1 MQSLWILVSGFFF
14 ALMGVFVKLGAE
26 QFAIAELVF
35 YRSLTT
41 LVVACLMLRFSGLSW
56 RSGKPWMHFKRGI
69 TGFVSLLLFFQA
81 IALLPL
87 STAMTLNYTSP
98 IFLTLLTVLFL
109 RERPRPLLLAA
120 LALGFGGTVLLLR
133 PTLRPEETLGAALG
147 LASGFAAALAYYNVR
162 QLVRAREPETRVV
175 LYFGLYATLGAGLWM
190 LSTDRHAI
198 TVSNLWIVLGM
209 GLTGTFGQLAVTRA
223 YGKGRAIVT
232 AALSYG
238 TVVFSTIL
246 GMAIW
251 QDLPAFTSWLAMGL
265 IMLGGVLAV
274 TAVPSRADAR
284 VAQTN
289 D

>member
-14 ALMGVFVKLGAE
+14 ALMGVFVKLGADH
-26 QFAIAELVF
+26 FDIAELVF
-35 YRSLTT
+35 YRSLIT
-41 LVVACLMLRFSGLSW
+41 LLVALLMLRVSGIAW
-56 RSGKPWMHFKRGI
+56 RSSKPWMHFKRGF

-98 IFLTLLTVLFL
+98 IFLTLLTVVFL
-109 RERPRPLLLAA
+109 RERPRPMLLAA
-120 LALGFGGTVLLLR
+120 LSLGFGGTVLLLR

-162 QLVRAREPETRVV
+162 QLVRAQEPETRVV

-190 LSTDRHAI
+190 LTTQWHAV
-198 TVSNLWIVLGM
+198 TWANSWIVLGM
-209 GLTGTFGQLAVTRA
+209 GLSGTFGQLAVTRA
-223 YGKGRAIVT
+223 YGKGRAVVT

-238 TVVFSTIL
+238 TVVFSSVL
-246 GMAIW
+246 AMFIW
-251 QDLPAFTSWLAMGL
+251 QDVPALTSLLAMGL

-274 TAVPSRADAR
+274 TAVPARADAR

>member
-26 QFAIAELVF
+26 QFATAELVF

-41 LVVACLMLRFSGLSW
+41 LLVALLMLRWSGIAW
-56 RSGKPWMHFKRGI
+56 RSEKPWMHCKRGL

-87 STAMTLNYTSP
+87 ATAMTLNYTSP
-98 IFLTLLTVLFL
+98 LFLTLITVVLL
-109 RERPRPLLLAA
+109 HERPRPLLLVA

-133 PTLRPEETLGAALG
+133 PSLRPEEMLGGAVG
-147 LASGFAAALAYYNVR
+147 LASGLFAALAYYNVR
-162 QLVRAREPETRVV
+162 QLVRAHEPEIRVV
-175 LYFGLYATLGAGLWM
+175 LYFGLYATLGAALWM
-190 LSTDRHAI
+190 LASDWHPVRW
-198 TVSNLWIVLGM
+198 SNVWILLGM

-223 YGKGRAIVT
+223 YGHGRTVVT

-238 TVVFSTIL
+238 TVVWGSVL
-246 GMAIW
+246 GIAIW
-251 QDLPAFTSWLAMGL
+251 HEVLPLTSWLAMTL
-265 IMLGGVLAV
+265 IMAGGVLAV
-274 TAVPSRADAR
+274 ATVPARSDASLT
-284 VAQTN
+284 QTS

>member
-26 QFAIAELVF
+26 HFTTAELVF
-35 YRSLTT
+35 YRSFTT
-41 LVVACLMLRFSGLSW
+41 LLVALLLLRWGGIAW
-56 RSGKPWMHFKRGI
+56 RSTRPWMHFKRGL
-69 TGFVSLLLFFQA
+69 TGFISLLLFFQA

-87 STAMTLNYTSP
+87 ATAMTLNYTSP

-109 RERPRPLLLAA
+109 RERPRPLLLLA

-133 PTLRPEETLGAALG
+133 PSLRPEETLGAAFG

-162 QLVRAREPETRVV
+162 QLVRAHEPETRVV

-190 LSTDRHAI
+190 LTTEWH
-198 TVSNLWIVLGM
+198 TLTWPTFWILAAM
-209 GLTGTFGQLAVTRA
+209 GLCGTFGQLAVTRA
-223 YGKGRAIVT
+223 YGKGRAVVT

-238 TVVFSTIL
+238 TVIFGSLL
-246 GMAIW
+246 GMLIW
-251 QDLPAFTSWLAMGL
+251 QDIPSLGGWLAMGL

-274 TAVPSRADAR
+274 AAVPARADAR
-284 VAQTN
+284 IAQTT

>member
-14 ALMGVFVKLGAE
+14 ALMGVFVKLGAAH
-26 QFAIAELVF
+26 FATAELVF

-41 LVVACLMLRFSGLSW
+41 LAVALLMLRWQGLAW
-56 RSGKPWMHFKRGI
+56 RSDKPWMHCKRGL

-87 STAMTLNYTSP
+87 ATAMTLNYTSP
-98 IFLTLLTVLFL
+98 IFLTLLTVLLL
-109 RERPRPLLLAA
+109 RESPRPLLLLA

-133 PTLRPEETLGAALG
+133 PTLKPEEMLGAALG

-162 QLVRAREPETRVV
+162 QLVRAHEPESRVV
-175 LYFGLYATLGAGLWM
+175 LYFGVYATLGAGLWM
-190 LSTDRHAI
+190 LGTEWHAI
-198 TVSNLWIVLGM
+198 TWPTLWILLGM
-209 GLTGTFGQLAVTRA
+209 GFCGTFGQLAVTRA
-223 YGKGRAIVT
+223 YGKGRAAVT

-238 TVVFSTIL
+238 TVVFSSVL
-246 GMAIW
+246 GIIIW
-251 QDLPAFTSWLAMGL
+251 QDQLPLTSWLAMGL

-274 TAVPSRADAR
+274 SAVPARADAR

>member
-14 ALMGVFVKLGAE
+14 ALMGVFVKLGA
-26 QFAIAELVF
+26 QHFATAELVF

-41 LVVACLMLRFSGLSW
+41 LLVAFLMLRWNGIPW
-56 RSGKPWMHFKRGI
+56 RSSKPWMHFKRGL

-87 STAMTLNYTSP
+87 ATAMTLNYTSP
-98 IFLTLLTVLFL
+98 IFLTLLTVLFM
-109 RERPRPLLLAA
+109 RERPRPLLLVA

-133 PTLRPEETLGAALG
+133 PTLRPEETVGAMLG
-147 LASGFAAALAYYNVR
+147 LVSGFAAALAYYNVR
-162 QLVRAREPETRVV
+162 QLVRAHEPETRVV

-190 LSTDRHAI
+190 LTQEWHAI
-198 TVSNLWIVLGM
+198 TWENGWIVLAM
-209 GLTGTFGQLAVTRA
+209 GLCGTFGQLAVTRA
-223 YGKGRAIVT
+223 YGKGRAMVT

-238 TVVFSTIL
+238 TVVFGSVL
-246 GMAIW
+246 GMIIW
-251 QDLPAFTSWLAMGL
+251 QDMPSLEGWLAMAL

-274 TAVPSRADAR
+274 TAVPARTDAR
-284 VAQTN
+284 VAQAT